1 MYLLALLA
9 ALIVGY
15 VGGRTRPYNRLAD
28 WADWQVRFRLDRWT
42 TRPRLLALFTLLL
55 ITDPVRTLSAW
66 RRRND
71 P

>member
-1 MYLLALLA
+1 MLALLLA

-15 VGGRTRPYNRLAD
+15 MAGRTRPYDRLAD
-28 WADWQVRFRLDRWT
+28 WADWQVRFHLDRWT
-42 TRPRLLALFTLLL
+42 TRPRMLALFTLLL
-55 ITDPVRTLSAW
+55 FTDPARTLSAW